1 LLLKSDKIT
10 IFPPPLDSNL
20 HALPPPPLLDV
31 PHSTEDIPVMDAAVL
46 SMVSDTDVLY
56 SKIMIFAKNAKL
68 QLNILTL
75 LSKSHPPRPQFQPNQ
90 PPNKKL
96 NTKDIFVM
104 GATDLLSVLV
114 SSVQSPRTSISANV
128 VKPKNLTPTL

>member
-1 LLLKSDKIT
+1 
-10 IFPPPLDSNL
+10 
-20 HALPPPPLLDV
+20 
-31 PHSTEDIPVMDAAVL
+31 MDAAVL